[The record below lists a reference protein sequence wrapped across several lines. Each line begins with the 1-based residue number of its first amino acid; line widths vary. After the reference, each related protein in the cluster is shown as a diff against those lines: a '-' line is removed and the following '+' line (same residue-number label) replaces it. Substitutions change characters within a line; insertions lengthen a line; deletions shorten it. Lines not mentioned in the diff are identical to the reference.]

1 MMEQRK
7 MGKVTDKIRLI
18 MLQENLSLQEV
29 FEKYPYLADLQK
41 EEMFEEYEQLKETK
55 VKKDLLK
62 G

>member
-1 MMEQRK
+1 MEQRK

-55 VKKDLLK
+55 IKKDLLK